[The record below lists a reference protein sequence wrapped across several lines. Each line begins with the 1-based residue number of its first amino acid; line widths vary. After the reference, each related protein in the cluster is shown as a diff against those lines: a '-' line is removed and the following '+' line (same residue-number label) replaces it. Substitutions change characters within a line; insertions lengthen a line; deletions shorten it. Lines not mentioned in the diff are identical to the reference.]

1 MVQNLH
7 LISNTNS
14 PTPLDIWLPTSKY
27 VKPLIANQVAA
38 GYFRNFDNNRF
49 ETSLEVYYKD
59 MQNVLDYKDGAELF
73 LNENLET
80 ELLTGTGYAYG
91 MEVLVKK
98 QEGKFTGWI
107 GYTLAKSMR
116 EVPGINNGS
125 AYPSTYD
132 RTHDISVVLNYDIN
146 QLFSLSSSWVFA
158 TGNPV
163 TYPVAKY
170 DVQGNTLFYYSERNS
185 NRIPNYHRLDFSA
198 NYNFRKNEHRKV
210 KQSLN
215 VSVYNVYARRNAY
228 SIYFRQNEENPSVIE
243 ATRLSIIGTIIPSIT
258 YNINF

>member
-1 MVQNLH
+1 
-7 LISNTNS
+7 
-14 PTPLDIWLPTSKY
+14 
-27 VKPLIANQVAA
+27 
-38 GYFRNFDNNRF
+38 
-49 ETSLEVYYKD
+49 
-59 MQNVLDYKDGAELF
+59 
-73 LNENLET
+73 
-80 ELLTGTGYAYG
+80 
-91 MEVLVKK
+91 
-98 QEGKFTGWI
+98 
-107 GYTLAKSMR
+107 MR
-116 EVPGINNGS
+116 EVPGINDGK

-132 RTHDISVVLNYDIN
+132 RTHDISVVLNYDLN
-146 QLFSLSSSWVFA
+146 KLFSLSSSWVFS

-198 NYNFRKNEHRKV
+198 NYNFKKNEHRNV

-215 VSVYNVYARRNAY
+215 ISVYNVYARRNAY

-243 ATRLSIIGTIIPSIT
+243 ATRLSIIGTVIPSIT